1 MSSKSALPPID
12 DELRGKGKR
21 VDLRAIRPKG
31 DADDA
36 TIEENSRLLGNEW
49 GASTS
54 LKSVQQPS
62 PAPLPP
68 RAPVAS
74 LRIEVPVYLDDELT
88 RKAAE
93 KRVTKQYLV
102 LTALRSAGYRIDD
115 PDLVADKRRRGGD
128 YRQHYVA
135 QE

>member
-1 MSSKSALPPID
+1 MSSKSGLPPID
-12 DELRGKGKR
+12 DELQERGKR

-36 TIEENSRLLGNEW
+36 TIDENSRLLGNEW

-54 LKSVQQPS
+54 LQRAQP
-62 PAPLPP
+62 PASALPIA

-74 LRIEVPVYLDDELT
+74 LRIEVPVYLDDALT
-88 RKAAE
+88 REGAE

-102 LTALRSAGYRIDD
+102 LTALRQAGYRIDD
-115 PDLVADKRRRGGD
+115 ADLVADKRKARRKV
-128 YRQHYVA
+128 R
-135 QE
+135 